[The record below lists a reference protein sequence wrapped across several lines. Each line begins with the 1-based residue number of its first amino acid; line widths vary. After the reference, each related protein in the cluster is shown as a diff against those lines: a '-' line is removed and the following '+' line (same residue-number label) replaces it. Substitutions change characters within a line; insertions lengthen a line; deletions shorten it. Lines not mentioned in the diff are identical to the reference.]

1 MAGAMRLF
9 QHDEFPN
16 IVAAAA
22 AARSLDEAFVEKDY
36 YITEILRIIAGRY
49 QPGQMI
55 FKGGTSLSKAWGLI
69 ERLSEDVDLLLVP
82 ERFEPRLGRRRID
95 TELAALT
102 EAITTHPG
110 LELDGG
116 QSERVAGRARS
127 DWFAFVPRFARIG
140 IAPSVMT
147 EPGTRGGTS
156 PTTEREISSV
166 VGRFLR
172 EAGQGEIAEDVDSF
186 PMTVLHFRRTFV
198 EKLFVVHSLVE
209 RLASEG
215 RTLGRDARHYIDL
228 YALAGEDEVRAM
240 LSSPEYQAI
249 KEDYERVSLKFFKR
263 GYRRPPGLSFAGS
276 VGVFPVAEV
285 RAQIAVDYDEQCQIL
300 CYGTYP
306 SFDEIVG
313 RFEEIR
319 DVL

>member
-22 AARSLDEAFVEKDY
+22 AARSLDEALVEKDY

-82 ERFEPRLGRRRID
+82 ERFEPRLSRRRVD
-95 TELAALT
+95 AELAALT
-102 EAITTHPG
+102 EAIATHPG

-140 IAPSVMT
+140 IAPSIMT

-166 VGRFLR
+166 VGRFLQ
-172 EAGQGEIAEDVDSF
+172 EAGQGAIAEDLDSF

-209 RLASEG
+209 RLVSED
-215 RTLGRDARHYIDL
+215 RPLGRDARHYIDL
-228 YALAGEDEVRAM
+228 YVLAGEDEVQAM
-240 LSSPEYQAI
+240 LRSPEYQAI
-249 KEDYERVSLKFFKR
+249 KEDYEGVSLKFFKK

-276 VGVFPVAEV
+276 AGVFPGAEV

-300 CYGTYP
+300 CYGAYP

-319 DVL
+319 DIL

>member
-36 YITEILRIIAGRY
+36 YITEILRVVFERY

-82 ERFEPRLGRRRID
+82 ERFEPRLGRGRVD
-95 TELAALT
+95 TELATLT
-102 EAITTHPG
+102 EAIATHPG

-116 QSERVAGRARS
+116 RSERVAGRARS

-140 IAPSVMT
+140 IAPSIMT

-166 VGRFLR
+166 VGRFLQ
-172 EAGQGEIAEDVDSF
+172 EAGQGVIAEDLDSF
-186 PMTVLHFRRTFV
+186 PDDRSAFPTDLRREALRGAQSRRAARIGAQAFRPRRAALHR
-198 EKLFVVHSLVE
+198 SLC
-209 RLASEG
+209 
-215 RTLGRDARHYIDL
+215 AR
-228 YALAGEDEVRAM
+228 G
-240 LSSPEYQAI
+240 
-249 KEDYERVSLKFFKR
+249 
-263 GYRRPPGLSFAGS
+263 GG
-276 VGVFPVAEV
+276 
-285 RAQIAVDYDEQCQIL
+285 
-300 CYGTYP
+300 
-306 SFDEIVG
+306 
-313 RFEEIR
+313 
-319 DVL
+319 

>member
-1 MAGAMRLF
+1 MRLF
-9 QHDEFPN
+9 QHDDFPD
-16 IVAAAA
+16 IVTAAA

-36 YITEILRIIAGRY
+36 YITEILRIVAGRY
-49 QPGQMI
+49 QPGQVI

-69 ERLSEDVDLLLVP
+69 ERLSEDIDLLIVP
-82 ERFEPRLGRRRID
+82 ERFEPRLGRKRVD
-95 TELAALT
+95 AELAALAEEIAT
-102 EAITTHPG
+102 YPG

-116 QSERVAGRARS
+116 QSERVGGRARS

-140 IAPSVMT
+140 IAPSIMT

-156 PTTEREISSV
+156 PATEREISSV

-172 EAGQGEIAEDVDSF
+172 EAKQGAIAEDLDSF

-215 RTLGRDARHYIDL
+215 RPLGRDARHYIDL
-228 YALAGEDEVRAM
+228 YVLAGEDEVQAM
-240 LSSPEYQAI
+240 LSSPDYQAI
-249 KEDYERVSLKFFKR
+249 KEDYERVSLRFFKK

-276 VGVFPVAEV
+276 AGVFPAAEV
-285 RAQIAVDYDEQCQIL
+285 RGQIAADYDEQCRTL
-300 CYGTYP
+300 CYGAYP